1 MAKDKGNKG
10 SQTGS
15 GDKRKGANRADRG
28 TSKASDKP
36 PATKED
42 DWRRQP
48 GRGISRIE
56 VQVNVPGAEERARK
70 EDEAQK
76 AQEEAQRK
84 AQEEAQK
91 KDPPKKG

>member
-36 PATKED
+36 PATKE
-42 DWRRQP
+42 
-48 GRGISRIE
+48 
-56 VQVNVPGAEERARK
+56 AR
-70 EDEAQK
+70 EEAQRK